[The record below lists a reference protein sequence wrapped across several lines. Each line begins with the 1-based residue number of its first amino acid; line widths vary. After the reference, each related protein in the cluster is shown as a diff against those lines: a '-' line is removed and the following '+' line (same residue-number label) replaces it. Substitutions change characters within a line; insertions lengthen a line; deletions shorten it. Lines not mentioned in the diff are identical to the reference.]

1 MTIHTIKAGF
11 KKNQRWVEVEYFQG
25 TVHQVIN
32 VFAQRQLDRLQER
45 LMVAEENLSTVEQTF
60 IPEHYDYYNQK
71 FAETCNSLRMDI
83 DAFKQ
88 CKSYEDLVR
97 LPNMSAFYIQE
108 IHVEVLSN

>member
-11 KKNQRWVEVEYFQG
+11 KKNQKWVEVEYFQG
-25 TVHQVIN
+25 TVHQVIK
-32 VFAQRQLDRLQER
+32 VFAQRQLDRLQKR
-45 LMVAEENLSTVEQTF
+45 LTAAEENLSTVKETF
-60 IPEHYDYYNQK
+60 NPERQDYYNKK

-83 DAFKQ
+83 DAFER

-97 LPNMSAFYIQE
+97 LPNMSTFYIQE

>member
-97 LPNMSAFYIQE
+97 LPNMSTFYIQE